1 MKRLAIYLGIL
12 LMCLLCVYAHADQE
26 GMYTYQLNEDNTV
39 TITKFDWSS
48 NHGDIYIP
56 EMLGNRMVSAIG
68 DNAFATTGN
77 TAVKITLPDNIRSI
91 GTEAFRGVSI
101 TYVNIPVN
109 TTEIGGGA
117 FAECSVMRFNV
128 ADNHPV
134 FATIDNVLYNKQT
147 KTLIAWPTNKEIA
160 EIPKG
165 IKCVGDYAFYGRSF
179 SSLYSKESYTL
190 PSSIDT
196 IGEHAFENVTGLSL
210 NASGVVIIGNDAFR
224 GADVEISASSISV
237 IGDYA
242 LYAAEVTFNSTLS
255 LTKIGKYAFAEAKA
269 NFKSSER
276 NMNLLSSTPYEIDEY
291 AFHNCQGNSNLVLT
305 NVTSIGAHAFERDI
319 VTIYK
324 SYNWSF
330 NPRIEEDD
338 LKDLSYIGEKAFN
351 WSSISSWGNYDIGY
365 HAYAYLTNDSLK
377 EIPDEAFAN
386 TVITDLKIGPSVTVI
401 GKGAFYNSNLN
412 HVELS
417 EGLLTIGDMAFKD
430 CGELTRISIPAS
442 VTMMGND
449 IFTGCADTFVV
460 TVEAGSYG
468 EVWARTC
475 GYAYE
480 INGKVEDTSW
490 LD

>member
-1 MKRLAIYLGIL
+1 MKKLAVSVVVL
-12 LMCLLCVYAHADQE
+12 LLCLICACACADKE

-39 TITKFDWSS
+39 TITEFDWAS

-68 DNAFATTGN
+68 DKAFATTGN

-91 GTEAFRGVSI
+91 GAEAFRGASI
-101 TYVNIPVN
+101 TYVNIPLN

-165 IKCVGDYAFYGRSF
+165 IKNIGDYAFYGRSF
-179 SSLYSKESYTL
+179 SSLYKKESYSL
-190 PSSIDT
+190 PSSVDT
-196 IGEHAFENVTGLSL
+196 IGAHAFENVTGLSL
-210 NASGVVIIGNDAFR
+210 NASGVIIIGNDAFR
-224 GADVEISASSISV
+224 GADVEINSSSISV

-242 LYAAEVTFNSTLS
+242 FYGADVTFTSTLS
-255 LTKIGKYAFAEAKA
+255 LTKIGKYAFAQGKA
-269 NFKSSER
+269 NFKQSER
-276 NMNLLSSTPYEIDEY
+276 GMNLLSATPYEIDEY
-291 AFHNCQGNSNLVLT
+291 AFYNNQGKSDLVLT

-319 VTIYK
+319 VTIYN

-338 LKDLSYIGEKAFN
+338 LKDLTYLGEKAFN
-351 WSSISSWGNYDIGY
+351 WAAISTWGNKDKGY

-377 EIPDEAFAN
+377 AIPDEAFAH
-386 TVITDLKIGPSVTVI
+386 TVITDVKIGPSVTEI
-401 GKGAFYNSNLN
+401 GKGAFCGSDVNQ
-412 HVELS
+412 VELS
-417 EGLLTIGDMAFKD
+417 EGLLTIGDEAFKD

-449 IFTGCADTFVV
+449 IFSGCADTFVV